1 MDNGFHVVVQKNIQ
15 KERQMAKRT
24 GITKRRIQ
32 EILAQSAFTPSEPN
46 TPFAQVVQ
54 FNNPQYGEYKAIE
67 LIQQAQL
74 SVDGQGDQDYSVY
87 VDKITQAISILALSR
102 AQRETIRAK
111 TDGKIRTGS
120 KDS

>member
-1 MDNGFHVVVQKNIQ
+1 
-15 KERQMAKRT
+15 MAKRT
-24 GITKRRIQ
+24 GITKKRIR
-32 EILAQSAFTPSEPN
+32 EILAQSVFTPSETN

-87 VDKITQAISILALSR
+87 VDKIVQAISILALSR

-111 TDGKIRTGS
+111 THGKIGTRS
-120 KDS
+120 QDSG

>member
-1 MDNGFHVVVQKNIQ
+1 MG
-15 KERQMAKRT
+15 KRA
-24 GITKRRIQ
+24 GITKR
-32 EILAQSAFTPSEPN
+32 AFTPSEQN

-74 SVDGQGDQDYSVY
+74 AVDGQGVNDYSVY

-111 TDGKIRTGS
+111 ANRESRTGS
-120 KDS
+120 QNSEGMG